1 MEQLSK
7 RQKEALAMALLMK
20 TTANTDPRFERRL
33 KQILLRGYVIYKRRD
48 RLETNTLYNYQCNL
62 KRRLKECMEFHSDNT
77 ELPYYSF
84 LLLKDQF
91 LVPTDIDY
99 DLTVGA
105 SQVNQK
111 YFALDNQHKFSLF
124 RYHIAWVRL
133 CLAVCTT
140 NPLIVRLKKKL
151 GCISLI
157 PIKVRK
163 EPVKVRNVRIH
174 YHDLYHLEVA
184 QLERIQMGRYM
195 VSGIHG
201 IKAPVFHD
209 FPILQEYDGF
219 LDEARIAI
227 HEWLTRP
234 TAFSKIKAICW
245 MTLLI
250 LHGINPFA
258 VVMRHLKSMKKKQ
271 QELWC

>member
-20 TTANTDPRFERRL
+20 TTANRDPRFERRL

-48 RLETNTLYNYQCNL
+48 RLEATIFYQYQCNL
-62 KRRLKECMEFHSDNT
+62 KRRLKECLEFQTDTT
-77 ELPYYSF
+77 EVPYYSF
-84 LLLKDQF
+84 LLLKEQF
-91 LVPTDIDY
+91 LAPSDMNY
-99 DLTVGA
+99 ELTVGA

-111 YFALDNQHKFSLF
+111 YFDLDNQHKFSLF

-140 NPLIVRLKKKL
+140 NPLVVRLKKKL

-163 EPVKVRNVRIH
+163 EPVKVRNIRIH
-174 YHDLYHLEVA
+174 YHDLYHREVA

-195 VSGIHG
+195 VSGVHG

-209 FPILQEYDGF
+209 SPILQEYYGF

-227 HEWLTRP
+227 YEWLTRP

-245 MTLLI
+245 MSLLI

-258 VVMRHLKSMKKKQ
+258 VVMRHVKSMKKKQ